1 MRKTLIT
8 IFVGAFIFLSNAA
21 APAEPI
27 RGSDNLIMVVG
38 ENFELTEC
46 SRANRGAQLSYRM
59 DRFWVRLATSSVVRD
74 SSFCKDR
81 NLPFKHSYKFKVP
94 AGYQSVEPAA
104 KYTKMLMRT
113 VGQGQ
118 MPKLFTVTVFKSK
131 AEREAALGTA
141 DSAVVAITDW
151 SKCLY
156 NGKYLVGRVKVVT
169 YDADYRVQLVNRG
182 ANLVIYQ
189 SGPKAAICGQWQFV
203 NVNYD
208 FSIQLVNNAA
218 DFTISIAKQPGPKK

>member
-1 MRKTLIT
+1 MRKTLIL
-8 IFVGAFIFLSNAA
+8 IFIGAFIFLSSPA

-38 ENFELTEC
+38 ERVELTEC

-59 DRFWVRLATSSVVRD
+59 DRFWVRLTTSSVVRD
-74 SSFCKDR
+74 SSYCKDR
-81 NLPFKHSYKFKVP
+81 NMPFKHSYKFKVP
-94 AGYQSVEPAA
+94 ASYQSVEPAA

-113 VGQGQ
+113 VGLGQ

-131 AEREAALGTA
+131 AEREAALGAA
-141 DSAVVAITDW
+141 DAVVAVTDW

-189 SGPKAAICGQWQFV
+189 SGPRATTCGRWQFV
-203 NVNYD
+203 NINHD
-208 FSIQLVNNAA
+208 FSIQLVNDAA
-218 DFTISIAKQPGPKK
+218 DFTISIAKQPRPKK

>member
-1 MRKTLIT
+1 MRKTLIL
-8 IFVGAFIFLSNAA
+8 IFIGTFIFLSSTA

-38 ENFELTEC
+38 ESVELNEC

-59 DRFWVRLATSSVVRD
+59 DRFWVRLANSSVVRD
-74 SSFCKDR
+74 SSYCKDR

-118 MPKLFTVTVFKSK
+118 MPKLFTVTVFKSQ
-131 AEREAALGTA
+131 AEREAALGADADTA
-141 DSAVVAITDW
+141 VAVTDW

-169 YDADYRVQLVNRG
+169 YDADYRVQLVNRD

-189 SGPKAAICGQWQFV
+189 SGPRSTTCGQWQFV
-203 NVNYD
+203 NINHD
-208 FSIQLVNNAA
+208 FSIQLVNDAA

>member
-1 MRKTLIT
+1 MRKTLIL
-8 IFVGAFIFLSNAA
+8 IFIGAFIFLSSTA

-27 RGSDNLIMVVG
+27 RGSNNLIMVVG
-38 ENFELTEC
+38 ESVELNEC

-59 DRFWVRLATSSVVRD
+59 DRFWVRLANSSVVRD
-74 SSFCKDR
+74 SSYCKDR
-81 NLPFKHSYKFKVP
+81 NMPFKHSYKFKVP

-113 VGQGQ
+113 VGRGQ
-118 MPKLFTVTVFKSK
+118 MPKLFTVTVFKSQ
-131 AEREAALGTA
+131 AEREAALGADAATA
-141 DSAVVAITDW
+141 VAVTDW

-169 YDADYRVQLVNRG
+169 YDADYRVQLVNRD

-189 SGPKAAICGQWQFV
+189 SGPRSTTCGQWQFV
-203 NVNYD
+203 NINHD
-208 FSIQLVNNAA
+208 FSIQLVNDAA
-218 DFTISIAKQPGPKK
+218 DFTISIAKQRGPKK

>member
-1 MRKTLIT
+1 MRKTLIS
-8 IFVGAFIFLSNAA
+8 ISVGAFIFLGNAA
-21 APAEPI
+21 AHAEPI

-38 ENFELTEC
+38 ESVELTEC
-46 SRANRGAQLSYRM
+46 SRVNRGARLSYRM
-59 DRFWVRLATSSVVRD
+59 DRFLVRLTTSSVVRD
-74 SSFCKDR
+74 SSYCKDR

-94 AGYQSVEPAA
+94 AGYQSIEPAA

-113 VGQGQ
+113 VGLGQ

-131 AEREAALGTA
+131 AEREAALGAT
-141 DSAVVAITDW
+141 DTVVAKTDW

-169 YDADYRVQLVNRG
+169 YDADYRVQLVNRD

-189 SGPKAAICGQWQFV
+189 SGPRSTTCGKWQFV
-203 NVNYD
+203 NINHD
-208 FSIQLVNNAA
+208 FSIQLVNDAA
-218 DFTISIAKQPGPKK
+218 DFTISIAKQPRPKK

>member
-1 MRKTLIT
+1 MRKTLIL
-8 IFVGAFIFLSNAA
+8 IFIGAFIFLSSTA
-21 APAEPI
+21 APSEPI
-27 RGSDNLIMVVG
+27 RGSNNLIMVVG
-38 ENFELTEC
+38 ESVELNEC

-59 DRFWVRLATSSVVRD
+59 DRFWVRLANSSVVRD
-74 SSFCKDR
+74 SSYCKDR

-118 MPKLFTVTVFKSK
+118 MPKLFTVTVFKSQ
-131 AEREAALGTA
+131 AEREAALGADAATA
-141 DSAVVAITDW
+141 VAVTDW

-169 YDADYRVQLVNRG
+169 YNADYRVQLVNRD

-189 SGPKAAICGQWQFV
+189 SGPRSTTCGQWQFV
-203 NVNYD
+203 NINHD
-208 FSIQLVNNAA
+208 FSIQLVNDAA
-218 DFTISIAKQPGPKK
+218 DFTISIAKQRGPKK

>member
-1 MRKTLIT
+1 MRKILIL
-8 IFVGAFIFLSNAA
+8 IFIGAFIFLSSAA

-38 ENFELTEC
+38 ESVELNEC

-59 DRFWVRLATSSVVRD
+59 DRFWVRLANSSVVRD
-74 SSFCKDR
+74 SSYCKDR

-118 MPKLFTVTVFKSK
+118 MPKLFTVTVFKSQ
-131 AEREAALGTA
+131 AEREAALGADAATA
-141 DSAVVAITDW
+141 VAVTDW

-169 YDADYRVQLVNRG
+169 YNADYRVQLVNRD

-189 SGPKAAICGQWQFV
+189 SGPRSTTCGQWQFV
-203 NVNYD
+203 NINHD
-208 FSIQLVNNAA
+208 FSIQLVNDAA
-218 DFTISIAKQPGPKK
+218 DFTISIAKQRGPKK

>member
-1 MRKTLIT
+1 MRKTLIL
-8 IFVGAFIFLSNAA
+8 IFIGAFIFLSSTA

-27 RGSDNLIMVVG
+27 RGSNNLIMVVG
-38 ENFELTEC
+38 ESVELNEC

-59 DRFWVRLATSSVVRD
+59 DRFWVRLANSSVVRD
-74 SSFCKDR
+74 SSYCKDR
-81 NLPFKHSYKFKVP
+81 NMPFKHSYKFKVP

-118 MPKLFTVTVFKSK
+118 MPKLFTVTVFKSQ
-131 AEREAALGTA
+131 AEREAALGADAATA
-141 DSAVVAITDW
+141 VAVTDW

-169 YDADYRVQLVNRG
+169 YDADYRVQLVNRD

-189 SGPKAAICGQWQFV
+189 SGPRSTTCGQWQFV
-203 NVNYD
+203 NINHD
-208 FSIQLVNNAA
+208 FSIQLVNDAA
-218 DFTISIAKQPGPKK
+218 DFTISIAKQRGPKK